1 MSTVY
6 LHVGQCGNQIARELW
21 PLLRAETASLQNA
34 QNKNLM
40 INTSSPFFEPSA
52 QGKARPR
59 AILVDT
65 EPKVIN

>member
-21 PLLRAETASLQNA
+21 PLLHAESISPQHA
-34 QNKNLM
+34 QNKALV
-40 INTSSPFFEPSA
+40 NTSSPFFNPNSH
-52 QGKARPR
+52 GKAQPR

-65 EPKVIN
+65 EPKVIT

>member
-21 PLLRAETASLQNA
+21 PLLHAETASVQHGLA
-34 QNKNLM
+34 KNTV
-40 INTSSPFFEPSA
+40 NTSSPFFEPSA